1 MRLLGAVSVLWIPLA
16 FLFDGVTVL
25 LLPIRL
31 WGDTAASSRGGRTLI
46 PGRRA
51 GKPDLTAS

>member
-1 MRLLGAVSVLWIPLA
+1 VLWIPLA

-31 WGDTAASSRGGRTLI
+31 GGDATTASTGAMDADPGSARREAGLDGVVDSGGR
-46 PGRRA
+46 
-51 GKPDLTAS
+51 